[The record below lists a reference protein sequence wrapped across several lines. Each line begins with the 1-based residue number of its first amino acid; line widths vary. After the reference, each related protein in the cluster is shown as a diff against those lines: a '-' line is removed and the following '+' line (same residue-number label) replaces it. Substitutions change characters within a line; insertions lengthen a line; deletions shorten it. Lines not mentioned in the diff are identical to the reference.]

1 MIDGYNTA
9 QEAWRILQIIG
20 INTVKKIFSED
31 TENIYEVQRWGNAEG
46 PLLGTEEGE
55 AMTYL
60 HTVLVM

>member
-9 QEAWRILQIIG
+9 QEAWRIQPIIG
-20 INTVKKIFSED
+20 MKKVFPED
-31 TENIYEVQRWGNAEG
+31 TENIYKVQKWRNAEG